1 MINNIIFDLGAVLI
15 DWNPKYLYRKVFH
28 TEEAVN
34 FFLENVCTGH
44 WNEQQDGGRTFKE
57 AEEVLIK
64 EFPEYEKEILLYY
77 SRWVE
82 MLGGPIHET
91 VEIFKELK
99 PLYPDSIYAL
109 TNWSAESWPT
119 AVAMYDF
126 LGWFNGVVVSGQEKM
141 KKPDER
147 IFKLICERYKL
158 EPQQT
163 LFIDDNLRNIEA
175 ANEFGIKTIHFIS
188 SEQLKNELMHLGVFK

>member
-1 MINNIIFDLGAVLI
+1 MIKNIIFDLGAVLI

-28 TEEAVN
+28 TEEAIN

-91 VEIFKELK
+91 VETFKELK
-99 PLYPDSIYAL
+99 SLYPDSIYAL

-175 ANEFGIKTIHFIS
+175 AIEFGIKTIHFIS
-188 SEQLKNELMHLGVFK
+188 SEQLKNELKLLGVFK

>member
-1 MINNIIFDLGAVLI
+1 MIKNLIFDLGAVLI

-34 FFLENVCTGH
+34 FFLNNVCTGH

-57 AEEVLIK
+57 AEDVLIK

-77 SRWVE
+77 SRWLE

-91 VEIFKELK
+91 VEIFKALK

-147 IFKLICERYKL
+147 IFKLICERYDL
-158 EPQQT
+158 VPDET
-163 LFIDDNLRNIEA
+163 LFIDDNIRNIEA
-175 ANEFGIKTIHFIS
+175 AKDYGINSIHFIS
-188 SEQLKNELMHLGVFK
+188 SEQLKNELMQLGVLK

>member
-1 MINNIIFDLGAVLI
+1 MIKNIIFDLGAVLI

-34 FFLENVCTGH
+34 FFLDNVCTGH

-57 AEEVLIK
+57 AEEQLIQ
-64 EFPEYEKEILLYY
+64 EFPEYETEILMYY

-91 VEIFKELK
+91 VEIFKELR
-99 PLYPDSIYAL
+99 PRYPDTIYAL

-126 LGWFNGVVVSGQEKM
+126 LSWFNGVVVSGQEKM

-147 IFKLICERYKL
+147 IFKLICDRYKL
-158 EPQQT
+158 VPQQT

-175 ANEFGIKTIHFIS
+175 ANDFGIKTIHFNS
-188 SEQLKNELMHLGVFK
+188 SEQLKKELMHIGLLN

>member
-1 MINNIIFDLGAVLI
+1 MVKNIIFDLGAVLI

-34 FFLENVCTGH
+34 YFLDNVCTGH

-82 MLGGPIHET
+82 MLGGPIQET

-99 PLYPDSIYAL
+99 PIYPDSIYAL

-119 AVAMYDF
+119 ALEMFDF
-126 LGWFNGVVVSGQEKM
+126 LSWFNGVVVSGQEKM

-147 IFKLICERYKL
+147 IFKLICDRYDL
-158 EPQQT
+158 VPEET
-163 LFIDDNLRNIEA
+163 LFIDDNKKNIET
-175 ANEFGIKTIHFIS
+175 ANDFGIITIHYNS
-188 SEQLKNELMHLGVFK
+188 SGQLKKELMDLGVFS

>member
-1 MINNIIFDLGAVLI
+1 MIKNIIFDLGAVLI

-34 FFLENVCTGH
+34 FFLDNVCTGH

-57 AEEVLIK
+57 AEDVLIK

-77 SRWVE
+77 SRWLE

-91 VEIFKELK
+91 VEIFKALK

-147 IFKLICERYKL
+147 IFKLICERYDL
-158 EPQQT
+158 VPDET
-163 LFIDDNLRNIEA
+163 LFIDDNIRNIEA
-175 ANEFGIKTIHFIS
+175 AKDYGINSIHFIS
-188 SEQLKNELMHLGVFK
+188 SEQLKNELMQLGVLK

>member
-1 MINNIIFDLGAVLI
+1 MIKNIIFDLGAVLI

-28 TEEAVN
+28 TEEAIN

-175 ANEFGIKTIHFIS
+175 AIEFGIKTIHFIS
-188 SEQLKNELMHLGVFK
+188 SEQLKNELKLLGVFK